1 MLALQECQA
10 AISRRACRYDE
21 LMARIHHRL
30 AVLLLVCGVAPASGH
45 ALAPAPPPVVSTPAP
60 APVVT
65 ELQGAVERARQQF
78 EARDRAGILASVSEQ
93 YRSSGMT
100 KAALR
105 EQLNAMFALYPE
117 LRARVTVDRVEIV
130 GAGAWVYT
138 TGEVTGRLPL
148 VGWVTVLTWQAE
160 PEVARREATGWR
172 LFGFQD

>member
-1 MLALQECQA
+1 MLALRECQA
-10 AISRRACRYDE
+10 AITRRGCRYDDG
-21 LMARIHHRL
+21 MGRIQYGL
-30 AVLLLVCGVAPASGH
+30 AVLLLMCAV
-45 ALAPAPPPVVSTPAP
+45 ALASRHVLAQAPPTVISTPAP
-60 APVVT
+60 APVVA
-65 ELQGAVERARQQF
+65 ELQGAVERARQQL

-100 KAALR
+100 KAAVR

-117 LRARVTVDRVEIV
+117 LRARVTVDRVEMV
-130 GAGAWVYT
+130 GSGAWVYT